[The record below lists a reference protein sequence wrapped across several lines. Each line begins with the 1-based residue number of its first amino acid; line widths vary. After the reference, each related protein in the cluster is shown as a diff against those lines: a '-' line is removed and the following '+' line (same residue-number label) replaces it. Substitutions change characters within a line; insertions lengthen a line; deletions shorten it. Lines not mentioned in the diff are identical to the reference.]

1 MNAIQVPRPSAFAV
15 IECEQPLVSQRGD
28 ELNREKRIAAGLIF
42 DKLCERG
49 CTIRLA
55 VKRIRKQLL
64 EVVASQGGKH
74 DIVQDRSCLT
84 NRLQLTH
91 QWMRRVHFVIPVG
104 ADQHQMLHIGLA
116 QQILDQIQRRSVEPL
131 QIVEKQRQGMFR
143 PSKNADKSGNTM

>member
-1 MNAIQVPRPSAFAV
+1 M
-15 IECEQPLVSQRGD
+15 
-28 ELNREKRIAAGLIF
+28 
-42 DKLCERG
+42 
-49 CTIRLA
+49 
-55 VKRIRKQLL
+55 KRIRKQLL

-143 PSKNADKSGNTM
+143 PSKNADKSAEHHVKPASRVLRQKFRDGWLVSYNEPQLGNQIHNELSVRI